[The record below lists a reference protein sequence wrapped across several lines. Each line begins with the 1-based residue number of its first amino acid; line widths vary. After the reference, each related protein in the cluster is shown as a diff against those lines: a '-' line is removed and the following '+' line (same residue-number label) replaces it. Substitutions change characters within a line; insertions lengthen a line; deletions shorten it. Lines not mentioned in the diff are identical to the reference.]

1 MDESLE
7 LGLQPDRERYTLP
20 AFLDD
25 VAARHGERTALRFQS
40 APEVAWQTLSYDAL
54 RAEARVLARALM
66 GAGVVKGARVGVL
79 MANRPEWVVA
89 AFAVSLAGGVL
100 VPVNTFATPDERD
113 YILRH
118 SDTSVLLMRRHLRR
132 HDFVAEIFA
141 SHPEIESAEPG
152 RIRCQALP
160 HLRRVVCLDLAAAHG
175 GIESGADLLAQ
186 GVDIPEALLDAAASE
201 VRPSDDAILIYTSG
215 TTAHPKGVLHR
226 QRAPVIQ
233 SWRFAEAM
241 ALGRDDRVLSAQPFF
256 WTAGI
261 AMSLGACLGAGATLI
276 VEEVFAAERF
286 LELVESQRITALHAW
301 PHQEKAMAEHPDA
314 GLRDLSSLEKIEFS
328 SPLASLAGIE
338 KDVWGT
344 YGSYG
349 LSETF
354 TLASS
359 LAASAP
365 ADLRSGTSGRPLPG
379 MMFRIVDPET
389 GERLGETGAR
399 GEVAVKGVTF
409 MSGYYKVEPELYL
422 DQEGFF
428 HTQDGGSFDA
438 DGLLHWTGRL
448 SNLIKTGGANVS
460 PLEIEQALGDCEELS
475 VAQAVGIPHPVL
487 GEVIVLCAVRAAGAD
502 VDETELRSRLRER
515 LSAYK
520 VPRRVLFFES
530 DELSFTSNQKLQVGP
545 LRELALERLQREGAE
560 IEGVRY
566 GR

>member
-1 MDESLE
+1 
-7 LGLQPDRERYTLP
+7 
-20 AFLDD
+20 
-25 VAARHGERTALRFQS
+25 
-40 APEVAWQTLSYDAL
+40 
-54 RAEARVLARALM
+54 
-66 GAGVVKGARVGVL
+66 
-79 MANRPEWVVA
+79 
-89 AFAVSLAGGVL
+89 
-100 VPVNTFATPDERD
+100 
-113 YILRH
+113 
-118 SDTSVLLMRRHLRR
+118 
-132 HDFVAEIFA
+132 
-141 SHPEIESAEPG
+141 
-152 RIRCQALP
+152 
-160 HLRRVVCLDLAAAHG
+160 
-175 GIESGADLLAQ
+175 
-186 GVDIPEALLDAAASE
+186 
-201 VRPSDDAILIYTSG
+201 
-215 TTAHPKGVLHR
+215 
-226 QRAPVIQ
+226 
-233 SWRFAEAM
+233 
-241 ALGRDDRVLSAQPFF
+241 
-256 WTAGI
+256 
-261 AMSLGACLGAGATLI
+261 
-276 VEEVFAAERF
+276 
-286 LELVESQRITALHAW
+286 
-301 PHQEKAMAEHPDA
+301 MAEHPDA

-460 PLEIEQALGDCEELS
+460 PLEIEKALGDCEELS

-520 VPRRVLFFES
+520 VPRRVLFFEP